1 LEKCFASIFKVANN
15 DLGGCRNK
23 LKVNMCLLNGK
34 VARIVARLI
43 ILKME
48 AAGSSEML
56 KQAYYLTQYNNPK
69 VIFF

>member
-1 LEKCFASIFKVANN
+1 VANVN
-15 DLGGCRNK
+15 LGGCRYK
-23 LKVNMCLLNGK
+23 LKVNVCLLYGK

-56 KQAYYLTQYNNPK
+56 KQAYYLTRYK
-69 VIFF
+69 